1 PSLLPEP
8 IRSWTCRFPPFPA
21 VLVQFARVFQSA
33 TGIIV
38 FSQLAIATA
47 DDTEELIFYVEAL
60 WFVIGQIYVVLS
72 ISVADLA
79 LGHGVLSAS
88 AKWPGKR
95 RLFCRRLFLV
105 HRGDF

>member
-1 PSLLPEP
+1 
-8 IRSWTCRFPPFPA
+8 
-21 VLVQFARVFQSA
+21 V
-33 TGIIV
+33 
-38 FSQLAIATA
+38 AIATS
-47 DDTEELIFYVEAL
+47 DDTEELMYYVEAL

-79 LGHGVLSAS
+79 LGHGVLSAG